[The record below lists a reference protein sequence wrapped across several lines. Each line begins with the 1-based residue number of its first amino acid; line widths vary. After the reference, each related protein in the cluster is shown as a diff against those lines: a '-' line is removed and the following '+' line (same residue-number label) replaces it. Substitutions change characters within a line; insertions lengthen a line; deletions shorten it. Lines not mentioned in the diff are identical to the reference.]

1 MSSGNQPR
9 IIAAASTVVISVA
22 VLLLLLSL
30 YLRYTGDEP
39 RKWPPEDTSELLLD
53 GEYVKLGDIPQPKHE
68 DVNKSAPS
76 SQKATPPTDDLV
88 DAGEAAPEPA
98 PIVANTKQESPMKVQ
113 EKPVPEKTGPTQE
126 ELAER
131 EKARQQKEAADKIAK
146 RVNFN
151 GTGKGKS
158 ESGKSGSANGN
169 SNTGALK
176 GTPGTNLKG
185 RTLAS
190 WSKPSG
196 AETGT
201 ITIQVRVNRQGY
213 VVKASYMSGTGPIA
227 SSASARSS
235 CEQAA
240 MQSRFSVDL
249 DAVAE
254 QVGSI
259 TYRFE

>member
-1 MSSGNQPR
+1 MSSSNRPR
-9 IIAAASTVVISVA
+9 IIAAVATLLIVTAVV
-22 VLLLLLSL
+22 LLLLSL

-53 GEYVKLGDIPQPKHE
+53 GEYVKLGDIPQPQKV
-68 DVNKSAPS
+68 DVKKSAPS
-76 SQKATPPTDDLV
+76 KQQAAPPADDLV
-88 DAGEAAPEPA
+88 DAGEPAPEPA
-98 PIVANTKQESPMKVQ
+98 PIVANTKQESPMKVKD
-113 EKPVPEKTGPTQE
+113 KPKPEKTGPTKA

-131 EKARQQKEAADKIAK
+131 EKARKQQEAADKIAN
-146 RVNFN
+146 RVKFS
-151 GTGKGKS
+151 GTGSGKS

-169 SNTGALK
+169 SNSGALK
-176 GTPGTNLKG
+176 GAPGTNLKG
-185 RTLAS
+185 RTLSS

-196 AETGT
+196 TATGS
-201 ITIQVRVNRQGY
+201 ITIQVRVNRQGH
-213 VVKASYMSGTGPIA
+213 VIKATYLSGSGPIA
-227 SSASARSS
+227 SSAAARQS

-240 MQSRFSVDL
+240 MASRFSVDL